1 MKLSKIALSCA
12 LACAAMSAQAAS
24 VPIPAGTTTVYL
36 SGATAPDNF
45 LQDIATTM
53 LQSGFISATSGTDY
67 RAFLGK
73 AAAIPGVTVG
83 TDILFIKRSKGGS
96 VWGVDPVARANR
108 IETIDL
114 SSCTLVDATH
124 YTNCAVKGIDPGVA
138 GYTDDASN
146 TGAIISDFGVSDV
159 EAKMFKEPYNT
170 ENNQPAL
177 NADEVGVLQPNP
189 VNQVMMGIVTTN
201 AVPAATHISRSAYGA
216 MLAGKIRSWDQLDA
230 TLSGPVTVCRRVDGS
245 GTQTSYNWFFS
256 GFPCNQTDSGFFDTP
271 PASVTDSD
279 SITGG
284 DGSENNPFIIDPSGY
299 TVFENSTSG
308 DVKNCLKAAQNGGVH
323 KVKGESG
330 VWYQV
335 TFPANTKAIGVLS
348 LDSYKDV
355 SAANGWN
362 YRMLDGAGTYTV
374 GKNVGTTPVMNADV
388 PSAGA
393 TGIAPSKENLLDG
406 KYDFTVELSMQYR
419 KDPVAKVTDG
429 TILPL
434 TDAANATKLAV
445 VTEFIKRAGDPKYTG
460 NDGIAAAGTA
470 VNSVPKAY
478 ASLPQY
484 FDYTT
489 KPLYVSKYSRNANTC
504 APLVRY

>member
-12 LACAAMSAQAAS
+12 LACTAMSAQAAS
-24 VPIPAGTTTVYL
+24 VPVPVGTTTVYL

-45 LQDIATTM
+45 LQDIATNL
-53 LQSGFISATSGTDY
+53 LQPGFISATSGTNY

-73 AAAIPGVTVG
+73 AAAIPGVTNG

-114 SSCTLVDATH
+114 SSCTLVNPTT
-124 YTNCAVKGIDPGVA
+124 YINCAVKGIDPGLA
-138 GYTDDASN
+138 GNADLSN
-146 TGAIISDFGVSDV
+146 PGIVSDFGVSDV
-159 EAKMFKEPYNT
+159 EAKMFKFPFNT
-170 ENNQPAL
+170 ENDQSAL
-177 NADEVGVLQPNP
+177 TAEEVAVLQPKP
-189 VNQVMMGIVTTN
+189 INQIMMGIVATN
-201 AVPAATHISRSAYGA
+201 AVPAATYISRSAYGA

-230 TLSGPVTVCRRVDGS
+230 NLSGPVTVCRRVDGS

-256 GFPCNQTDSGFFDTP
+256 GFPCNATDSGYLETP

-284 DGSENNPFIIDPSGY
+284 TGTSADPFIIDPSGY

-308 DVKNCLKAAQNGGVH
+308 DVRNCLNKAQSGGVH
-323 KVKGESG
+323 KVRGENDL
-330 VWYQV
+330 WYQV

-355 SAANGWN
+355 TVGTTGWN
-362 YRMLDGAGTYTV
+362 FRMLDGAGTYTV

-388 PSAGA
+388 ASAGA
-393 TGIAPSKENLLDG
+393 TGIAPSKDNLLNG

-419 KDPVAKVTDG
+419 KDPVTNVNGDTV
-429 TILPL
+429 IPL
-434 TDAANATKLAV
+434 TAPANATKLAV
-445 VTEFIKRAGDPKYTG
+445 VNEFIIRAGDTRYTG
-460 NDGIAAAGTA
+460 NDGIAAAGLAAT
-470 VNSVPKAY
+470 SVPKAY

-484 FDYTT
+484 FSYTT

-504 APLVRY
+504 APLIRY